1 MRISR
6 TAPRRILS
14 AGIAVA
20 ALGAGTLVLGG
31 AARAN
36 SQPVTFQ
43 LKDIVILPGESDRA
57 LSPGGIYG
65 RADGTWVYA
74 VSSKPLTDAGASL
87 GLPDGVSVKVGVP
100 GPSSSCAAATGTAG
114 VYTCDVVSTSSPF
127 ASPVIGASEAAH
139 DGTVAYYGAVF
150 VPRGGDVAAA
160 VTRVKTVGSSP
171 ANGPTS
177 EQAAK
182 VTVETSDHVAR
193 NTVRLTTPDLAAG
206 KSVTQQVAVHAV
218 DPGKLQLLFNSAA
231 GQPSWPTFPTPVGV
245 KVTDSTA
252 TPAGTCNHVT
262 SDLNSPTTIVWCD
275 LPAGD
280 STISYTLAAQPEM
293 ASWKVDVRAEYQVLT
308 WGAGN
313 PVANSTF
320 ALQGTAPE
328 PSGSPTA
335 SPTASP
341 TQTPTDPA
349 TTPAPVVTTSQPST
363 PTPTPTGSPAGTAA
377 PVVPHPGN
385 TGGTLASTGTDN
397 LAPAVG
403 GGLAL
408 IAGGA
413 LALVALHRRRASH
426 R

>member
-6 TAPRRILS
+6 SAPRRILS

-20 ALGAGTLVLGG
+20 ALGTGTLVLAG
-31 AARAN
+31 AAHAD
-36 SQPVTFQ
+36 SQPVTFR

-57 LSPGGIYG
+57 LSPDGIYG
-65 RADGTWVYA
+65 RADGTWVFA

-87 GLPDGVSVKVGVP
+87 QLPDGVSVKVGVP
-100 GPSSSCAAATGTAG
+100 GPSSSCAATTGTVG
-114 VYTCDVVSTSSPF
+114 VYTCDVVPEFSPF
-127 ASPVIGASEAAH
+127 SSPVIGASDAAH

-150 VPRGGDVAAA
+150 VPRGGNVADA
-160 VTRVKTVGSSP
+160 VTKVKTVGSSP
-171 ANGPTS
+171 VNGPTS

-193 NTVRLTTPDLAAG
+193 NTVRLTTPDLPAG
-206 KSVTQQVAVHAV
+206 KSVTQQVTVHAV
-218 DPGKLQLLFNSAA
+218 DPGKLQLHFNSAV
-231 GQPSWPTFPTPVGV
+231 GQPGWPTFPTPVGV

-252 TPAGTCNHVT
+252 APAGSCHHVT

-320 ALQGTAPE
+320 ALRGTAPE
-328 PSGSPTA
+328 PSASPTP

-341 TQTPTDPA
+341 TQTPTGSA
-349 TTPAPVVTTSQPST
+349 TTPAPDATTPQP
-363 PTPTPTGSPAGTAA
+363 PTPTPTGSRATTAA
-377 PVVPHPGN
+377 PVVPHPSN
-385 TGGTLASTGTDN
+385 TGDTLASTGTDD

-426 R
+426 H